1 MILDTD
7 FIIDLMKKEENAV
20 AKQQKLYED
29 NEVLRVTAP
38 TIFELWTGIAL
49 SERQAGEKSKLVSAV
64 GNLNT
69 ITLNQQKAEKAGEI
83 HGSLIKAGQEIDAI
97 DSMIAAIASL
107 ENEPLL
113 TKNTK
118 HFTRIKGLRVES
130 Y

>member
-7 FIIDLMKKEENAV
+7 FIINLMKNEEAAV
-20 AKQQKLYED
+20 AKQQKLDED
-29 NEVLRVTAP
+29 NEVLRVAAP

-49 SERQAGEKSKLVSAV
+49 SDRQANDKSKLVSAV
-64 GNLNT
+64 GNLNA

-97 DSMIAAIASL
+97 DSMIAAIALL

-113 TKNTK
+113 TRNTK
-118 HFTRIKGLRVES
+118 HFIRIKGLRVES